1 MKKILQYLLLY
12 IILVF
17 IFSNCASIGPPG
29 GGPSDTHPPY
39 LVETDILPLVRTNIS
54 ENERIILPFNERI
67 FPSTAINALKIEPE
81 IDISVRIRNNTIYVK
96 PKQSWP
102 NQFTIFISRN
112 LSDYNNNKLTHPIQL
127 LFSLSDS
134 IVFKTIEGSIFNA
147 DSTKIYELALLNK
160 DLSIISKTE
169 SSFDGN
175 FIFSVNDIDSSN
187 IILAIENQ
195 ITDNFVNDIRI
206 KKYGISNRP
215 INFVYNPIYISS
227 PIYRAKI
234 NNINLINNNFGEII
248 LSTGQKLFLILNND
262 FMKKV
267 SEGNSNYIYKNYDF
281 KDSINID
288 INMSNNI
295 ETYSVNTSFIF
306 TNQITDTLSAS
317 IKEHITSNDSLLIKF
332 TEPIIVNENLN
343 SFYVL
348 EEDSTELILKY
359 NYITPHLL
367 HIDNSSINKIIHIRC
382 NAISDLNGN
391 NLCDNNLSLDFTENQ
406 SSSNSFGEINGSI
419 IYTGEHKIV
428 IEVINL
434 DTDDVIQKEISDN
447 YFIFNRLLPGNYKIW
462 AYENI
467 NPIKNSY
474 FSGTLEPIKKSAK
487 FIIHNKNVYVRANW
501 SNTISMELK

>member
-1 MKKILQYLLLY
+1 MKKKLEYLLLY

-17 IFSNCASIGPPG
+17 IFSNCASIGSPG
-29 GGPSDTHPPY
+29 GGPADIHPPY
-39 LVETDILPLVRTNIS
+39 LLETDILPVVRTNIS
-54 ENERIILPFNERI
+54 ENQRIVLPFNERLL
-67 FPSTAINALKIEPE
+67 PSTAIGALRIEPE
-81 IDISVRIRNNTIYVK
+81 TEISARIRNNVIYIK

-102 NQFTIFISRN
+102 DQFTIFISRN
-112 LSDYNNNKLTHPIQL
+112 LSDYNNNKLTNPIQL
-127 LFSLSDS
+127 FFSLSDS
-134 IVFKTIEGSIFNA
+134 VNFKTIEGSIFNA
-147 DSTKIYELALLNK
+147 DSTKIYELALLDK

-195 ITDNFVNDIRI
+195 ITDNFVNDIRT

-248 LSTGQKLFLILNND
+248 LSTGQKLFLILNNA
-262 FMKKV
+262 FMEKISK
-267 SEGNSNYIYKNYDF
+267 GNSNYIYKNF
-281 KDSINID
+281 NLKDSINID

-295 ETYSVNTSFIF
+295 ETYNINTSFIF
-306 TNQITDTLSAS
+306 SNQIMDTLSAS
-317 IKEHITSNDSLLIKF
+317 IEEYMISNDSLLIKF
-332 TEPIIVNENLN
+332 TEPIIVNEDSN

-348 EEDSTELILKY
+348 EEDSTELILNY
-359 NYITPHLL
+359 SYITPHLL
-367 HIDNSSINKIIHIRC
+367 YINSAIDKTINIRC
-382 NAISDLNGN
+382 NTITDLNGN
-391 NLCDNNLSLDFTENQ
+391 NLCDNILSLDFTEVQ
-406 SSSNSFGEINGSI
+406 SLSNSFGEINGSI
-419 IYTGEHKIV
+419 IYSGEHKIV

-447 YFIFNRLLPGNYKIW
+447 YFIFNQLSPGNYKIW

-467 NPIKNSY
+467 NPIGKNY
-474 FSGTLEPIKKSAK
+474 FSGSLEPIKESAK
-487 FIIHNKNVYVRANW
+487 FTIYNKNLYVRANW